1 MTTIAGA
8 EVVGRPLS
16 AQRDG
21 RRCRRSWRRGELAA
35 LGRRLLILYCVVG
48 GSGLEPLASCVSSKY
63 SNQLS

>member
-1 MTTIAGA
+1 MAD
-8 EVVGRPLS
+8 
-16 AQRDG
+16 QRDG
-21 RRCRRSWRRGELAA
+21 RRCRRRGELLVAELAA